1 MTILALDLHVPR
13 FAPVTSGN
21 LITGI
26 LDQWPSYFA
35 FVLSFTT
42 ILIMW
47 INHHARLALVERV
60 DGLLMFSNGLVLMTV
75 VVLSY
80 PTTLVGQYLNTPA
93 AQAAVATY
101 GLFVLGTSLAWNI
114 FMLALR
120 PERGLLKPGVPP
132 GLIAATRRRVAL
144 GFVIYLV
151 ATGLAFLNPYVSLG
165 IITAMWGFWAVIAY
179 RALNRRERWS
189 AEASSVGDE
198 VDPEA

>member
-26 LDQWPSYFA
+26 LRQWPSYFA

-60 DGLLMFSNGLVLMTV
+60 DGLLMFGNGLVLMTV

-80 PTTLVGQYLNTPA
+80 PTTLVGQYLNPA
-93 AQAAVATY
+93 PPRQRSRRTDCSCSARASH
-101 GLFVLGTSLAWNI
+101 GTSSCW
-114 FMLALR
+114 R
-120 PERGLLKPGVPP
+120 SGR
-132 GLIAATRRRVAL
+132 
-144 GFVIYLV
+144 
-151 ATGLAFLNPYVSLG
+151 
-165 IITAMWGFWAVIAY
+165 
-179 RALNRRERWS
+179 S
-189 AEASSVGDE
+189 AGC
-198 VDPEA
+198 